1 MNAPYK
7 HRQSITFSSEAMRI
21 IEANKG
27 TESFSETVNRLIV
40 RAGTIEGDNEIL
52 FRLLDLQQRDLAL
65 LNAVFEKVLVG
76 EVEEARKDFLQSIR
90 NEA

>member
-1 MNAPYK
+1 MNAPNK

-21 IEANKG
+21 VEANKG